1 MEQYINRLPLS
12 EVTANTKNPRTISEA
27 RLQKLIDSLLVFP
40 RMLYMR
46 PVIIDGESVVLGGN
60 MRIEAL
66 HRIARMTMDDVTARL
81 DGRREYEAMSEPVR
95 EKLRSLWASFL
106 GSPTVPCVR
115 AADLTADEREQ
126 FIIKDNVSF
135 GDWDWSELETW
146 DADKLTDWGVDM
158 LMTESDINVDEFFEN
173 LENYHLP
180 QKGFRITITCPAA
193 LEEKKAEIASLV
205 KEVMKPYGGVKVG

>member
-46 PVIIDGESVVLGGN
+46 PVIIDGESVVLGSN
-60 MRIEAL
+60 MRLEAL

-81 DGRREYEAMSEPVR
+81 EGRREYEAMSEAVR

-158 LMTESDINVDEFFEN
+158 LVTQSDIDIDDFFEN
-173 LENYHLP
+173 SNNHHLP
-180 QKGFRITITCPAA
+180 QKGFKITITCPLA
-193 LEEKKAEIASLV
+193 LEEKKEEIIDLM
-205 KEVMKPYGGVKVG
+205 KEVLKPYGGVKVG

>member
-1 MEQYINRLPLS
+1 MEQYINRLPLA

-81 DGRREYEAMSEPVR
+81 EGRREYEAMSEAVR

-158 LMTESDINVDEFFEN
+158 V
-173 LENYHLP
+173 LP
-180 QKGFRITITCPAA
+180 DFGNGG
-193 LEEKKAEIASLV
+193 
-205 KEVMKPYGGVKVG
+205 GGVWK